1 MGKLVISD
9 KLNNIKPYIVDKS
22 EYSVKLD
29 ANESFLNFPD
39 SLKEELTDALMK
51 VLYNRYPDPESED
64 LCSLYG
70 QYSDVDPNYILAGN
84 GSDEIIQT
92 LMNGFLSCGDAVLT
106 LKPDFSMYKFYASLL
121 GAYVYEY
128 ELDEDLKFD
137 LDDFIEVAE
146 NEEVKVI
153 IFSTPNNPTG
163 TVVSRDDIIK
173 IVEKT
178 KALVVVDEAYY
189 EFNGETVADLITK
202 YENLVVL
209 RTCSKA
215 IGLAAARVGFIL
227 AGDLVINNFK
237 KVKAPYN
244 VNSLSQAAASVILKH
259 PDIIKDNIKKIVEE
273 RDYLYEELCKL
284 QNKSFKLYPTS
295 SNFVYIKAERAKEIY
310 EGLKKQ
316 GISIRYFGEN
326 LRVNAGS
333 REENK
338 RLLQALN
345 SILS

>member
-1 MGKLVISD
+1 M
-9 KLNNIKPYIVDKS
+9 
-22 EYSVKLD
+22 KLD

-178 KALVVVDEAYY
+178 KALVVVDEK
-189 EFNGETVADLITK
+189 LIM
-202 YENLVVL
+202 
-209 RTCSKA
+209 
-215 IGLAAARVGFIL
+215 
-227 AGDLVINNFK
+227 
-237 KVKAPYN
+237 
-244 VNSLSQAAASVILKH
+244 NSM
-259 PDIIKDNIKKIVEE
+259 E
-273 RDYLYEELCKL
+273 KL
-284 QNKSFKLYPTS
+284 
-295 SNFVYIKAERAKEIY
+295 
-310 EGLKKQ
+310 
-316 GISIRYFGEN
+316 
-326 LRVNAGS
+326 
-333 REENK
+333 
-338 RLLQALN
+338 
-345 SILS
+345 